1 MKAICNTSPVTPI
14 TNMKPPHV
22 CSIPRLQDIDP
33 FAEFEFS
40 FPCEEFW
47 WDEHDTSTS
56 DYFSFDE
63 DYSDTSSDEDSDSFT
78 STPSP
83 TMIDTS
89 FPSDF
94 YLLSPI
100 TNPEPEPNFYEK
112 DVLIQKLLSTICQAA
127 PTAMYRRRKFS
138 SRRKRKRRKRK
149 LLVASKIEPE
159 LRMLWRN
166 VDIVGVLPAKDPKLP
181 PPSSLPSVNLA
192 SINKQML
199 RRLPDVVH
207 IPVHSCSNDPAFYE
221 RNLPSSYDSLTS
233 AFGKTNPFGALP
245 AIWTDL
251 GPVPPPT
258 DACYGYMW
266 TDGGWRVK
274 AERPPGHVPGDPGGG
289 HRRRGEVGGGHVGGA
304 ERRGWRNKNLCER

>member
-233 AFGKTNPFGALP
+233 AFWKTNPFGALP
-245 AIWTDL
+245 AIRTNL

-266 TDGGWRVK
+266 TDDG
-274 AERPPGHVPGDPGGG
+274 
-289 HRRRGEVGGGHVGGA
+289 
-304 ERRGWRNKNLCER
+304 